1 MRTLLAALL
10 VFVATPALAVPFCHA
25 PRGGSAIVLQFEIGD
40 LSETDRA
47 KFYEQ
52 RLRARGIDAADTRLW
67 NGCIQTFVT
76 ENGRFT
82 MRFFD
87 PWTLEEIPV
96 N

>member
-1 MRTLLAALL
+1 MKPLLIATLLALA
-10 VFVATPALAVPFCHA
+10 ATPAFAVPFCHA
-25 PRGGSAIVLQFEIGD
+25 PRGGNVVIFEAQIGR

-47 KFYEQ
+47 KFYEM
-52 RLRARGIDAADTRLW
+52 RLRARGIDAADTRIW

-87 PWTLEEIPV
+87 PWTLEEV
-96 N
+96 F